1 MLQLCDAPILF
12 TEMCWQSREVPKPIK
27 WTLGS
32 LRGYIH
38 VQFSNRCCQDYKFNI
53 CFCSYMWIIPNS
65 HATWQWSSSWST
77 IVNCVLQSY
86 SVRASHLAKVGAL
99 SKLLIPRHHQGN
111 RNSLQVR
118 ETWYP
123 WVQVENANNWWPP
136 NNHGTLFLLF
146 GQKPNS
152 EGSQEPMQIFLHLQT
167 GEFAEGLKC
176 LHRKCQESTVL
187 NLDEEVFRIPL
198 LLILKQFIV
207 LSFLFFFFNQGS
219 SDHKIASVC
228 NTDPGSPM
236 NDRWD

>member
-77 IVNCVLQSY
+77 SVNCVLQSY

-123 WVQVENANNWWPP
+123 WVQVENANTWWPP
-136 NNHGTLFLLF
+136 NNHGTLSSLVRNQIQKEVKSLCKYFCICKLENLLRVWNVSIENVKSLLYWILMRRF
-146 GQKPNS
+146 S
-152 EGSQEPMQIFLHLQT
+152 E
-167 GEFAEGLKC
+167 
-176 LHRKCQESTVL
+176 
-187 NLDEEVFRIPL
+187 
-198 LLILKQFIV
+198 
-207 LSFLFFFFNQGS
+207 FLFY
-219 SDHKIASVC
+219 
-228 NTDPGSPM
+228 
-236 NDRWD
+236 